1 MTVLLDDEGILNQVS
16 ALTDVI
22 KARLRAEMDREQL
35 GLAPMEARTLAYLQR
50 HPGCSQAD
58 FAAYTRRDK
67 AQVARLVKP
76 LIERGLVASLPDSAD
91 RRVNR
96 LWLTEDGAAL
106 QRRAARHRASLAHQ
120 MLAGLTLAER
130 AEAARLL
137 ERLAENLRNG

>member
-16 ALTDVI
+16 VLMDVI
-22 KARLRAEMDREQL
+22 KARLRAEMDREAL

-58 FAAYTRRDK
+58 FAGYTRRDK

-76 LIERGLVASLPDSAD
+76 LIERGLVASLPDTAD
-91 RRVNR
+91 RRINR

>member
-22 KARLRAEMDREQL
+22 KARLRAEMDREAL

-58 FAAYTRRDK
+58 FASYTRRDK